1 MDFLLKIPYITES
14 DFIQACIDN
23 QQWAQKSLYEEYY
36 PVMMNVAM
44 RYACTQDDAM
54 DIIHESFIKVFRN
67 LYKYNSGT
75 SLNAWIKT
83 IVVHTCIDFYRKES
97 KKRTEDIEEAQYLN
111 SQFPQAL
118 DDIGA
123 EEILKALQNLSPSYR
138 SVFNLYVIEGYSHK
152 EIAEMLN
159 INESTCRSNLVK
171 ARNKLKEYLL
181 ERETFLKKS

>member
-1 MDFLLKIPYITES
+1 MDISLKIPYITEE
-14 DFIQACIDN
+14 DFIKACIDN

-44 RYACTQDDAM
+44 RYANTQDDAM

-67 LYKYNSGT
+67 LFRYNQGT

-83 IVVHTCIDFYRKES
+83 IVVNTCIDFYRKDS
-97 KKRTEDIEEAQYLN
+97 KKRTEDIEEAQ
-111 SQFPQAL
+111 SISSHFPQAL

-123 EEILKALQNLSPSYR
+123 EEILKALQKLTPSYR

-152 EIAEMLN
+152 EISEMLN

-171 ARNKLKEYLL
+171 ARHKLKEYLM
-181 ERETFLKKS
+181 ERENYLKK